1 MKRGT
6 AYNRCLAGQ
15 SSTANVPCE
24 AGVVAEDAI
33 DGVSIQNR
41 VSLGFSKTFKIGYHF
56 LIVMPDKNL
65 LFLCPKPLLS
75 VLLHSFR
82 SSCAPPMAA

>member
-6 AYNRCLAGQ
+6 TYNRCLAGQ

-24 AGVVAEDAI
+24 AGVMAEDSI

-41 VSLGFSKTFKIGYHF
+41 VGLQIIKIDF
-56 LIVMPDKNL
+56 I
-65 LFLCPKPLLS
+65 
-75 VLLHSFR
+75 
-82 SSCAPPMAA
+82 